1 MADLSGLGEFL
12 RLLFGSVIHRPYVY
26 AFFACFVVF
35 GLAWATWLGAWEN
48 RVLASQDNEEARS
61 RGRESTSAPDL
72 WLVDGYNVLHAG
84 VLRGRDRR
92 GWWTAS
98 VQSRL
103 VAIADTF
110 EDPSARII
118 VVFDGRDP
126 ESPRAAD
133 PGPTSRV
140 ELVYAPSADDWLV
153 RRVRSSEAPGRIAVV
168 TADRQVQGR
177 ARHGGAR
184 VVSPLAFLARCD
196 RSAGAPDAGRSGDVG
211 G

>member
-1 MADLSGLGEFL
+1 MGASGLRSCGLGPGLKSALEP
-12 RLLFGSVIHRPYVY
+12 LLVI
-26 AFFACFVVF
+26 ACFLAF
-35 GLAWATWLGAWEN
+35 GLAWATWLSAWEN
-48 RVLASQDNEEARS
+48 RVSTSQDNEES
-61 RGRESTSAPDL
+61 RGGSRRPTSAPSL

-92 GWWTAS
+92 GWWTAP

-110 EDPSARII
+110 EDPEARIV

-126 ESPRAAD
+126 EAPRAAE
-133 PGPTSRV
+133 PAPTSRV

-153 RRVRSSEAPGRIAVV
+153 RHVRSSQAPERIAVV

-177 ARHGGAR
+177 ARHGGAH
-184 VVSPLAFLARCD
+184 VVSPLAFLARCN
-196 RSAGAPDAGRSGDVG
+196 RSAGAPDAGRSGDLG

>member
-1 MADLSGLGEFL
+1 VGEGLLTATLEPLLVIAGFL
-12 RLLFGSVIHRPYVY
+12 
-26 AFFACFVVF
+26 AF
-35 GLAWATWLGAWEN
+35 GLAWAAWFGTGEKGVS
-48 RVLASQDNEEARS
+48 RSQDSNEAGREARV
-61 RGRESTSAPDL
+61 GASAPSL

-110 EDPSARII
+110 EDPAAQII
-118 VVFDGRDP
+118 VVFDAAKP
-126 ESPRAAD
+126 ETPRAVE
-133 PGPTSRV
+133 PLPPSRV
-140 ELVYAPSADDWLV
+140 QLVYTPSADDWLV
-153 RRVRSSEAPGRIAVV
+153 RQVRRSQTPERIAVV

-177 ARHGGAR
+177 ARHSGAR
-184 VVSPLAFLARCD
+184 VVSPLAFLERCN
-196 RSAGAPDAGRSGDVG
+196 RNAGDSPAAGHSDDVG

>member
-1 MADLSGLGEFL
+1 MGASGLRSSALTPWLKAALEPLVVIAGFL
-12 RLLFGSVIHRPYVY
+12 
-26 AFFACFVVF
+26 AF
-35 GLAWATWLGAWEN
+35 GLAWAAVLGTQEN
-48 RVLASQDNEEARS
+48 RVSASEDIEEAGLEART
-61 RGRESTSAPDL
+61 GAPAPCL

-110 EDPSARII
+110 EDPAAQII
-118 VVFDGRDP
+118 VVFDAAKP
-126 ESPRAAD
+126 EAPRAAE
-133 PGPTSRV
+133 PPPPSRV
-140 ELVYAPSADDWLV
+140 RLVYAPSADDWLV
-153 RRVRSSEAPGRIAVV
+153 RHVRTSQAPERIAVV

-177 ARHGGAR
+177 ARHGGAS
-184 VVSPLAFLARCD
+184 VISPLAFLARCN
-196 RSAGAPDAGRSGDVG
+196 RGAGDPPVAGRSGDVG